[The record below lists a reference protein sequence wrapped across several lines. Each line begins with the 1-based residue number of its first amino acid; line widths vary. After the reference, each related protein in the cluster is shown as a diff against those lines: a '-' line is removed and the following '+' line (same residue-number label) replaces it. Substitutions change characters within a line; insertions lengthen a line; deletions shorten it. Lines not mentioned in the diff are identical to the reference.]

1 MAMMQKWVKGVK
13 TIGLFCASLVIPV
26 EMVIADQKP
35 ISVVA
40 SIKPIHSLVAAVMG
54 DIGTPHLLLEAPSSA
69 HHFTLKPSQA
79 RSLQAADIVFWV
91 GPTMEQPLTKALA
104 TLAPQAQTLPLIESA
119 GLVLINFDKVTP
131 AHEKHDHE
139 KHDHEKHDHEKHD
152 HEKHGHEKHDKH
164 DEHAKHDDHLINPH
178 IWLDPQNAKIMLG
191 VIAARLAKAD
201 PKNASAYAANADSM
215 AARLATLETDITSQL
230 ASYSAAKFLV
240 LHDAHVYFERR
251 FGLRNYGAIT
261 TEPDVMPTASRVK
274 ALRDELREHR
284 FDCIFT
290 EPFLGQKAVALIA
303 EGSKVSI
310 GTLDPIA
317 SNLPAGAQLYPD
329 LLMSYA
335 KALQSCFGVH

>member
-1 MAMMQKWVKGVK
+1 MQKWVKGVK

-139 KHDHEKHDHEKHD
+139 KHD
-152 HEKHGHEKHDKH
+152 KH
-164 DEHAKHDDHLINPH
+164 DEHAKHDNHLINPH

-191 VIAARLAKAD
+191 VIAVRLAKAD
-201 PKNASAYAANADSM
+201 PENASTYAANADSM

-290 EPFLGQKAVALIA
+290 EPFLGQKAAALIA

-335 KALQSCFGVH
+335 KALRSCFGVH

>member
-119 GLVLINFDKVTP
+119 GLVLVNFDKVTP
-131 AHEKHDHE
+131 AHEKHD
-139 KHDHEKHDHEKHD
+139 
-152 HEKHGHEKHDKH
+152 HEKHDKH

-201 PKNASAYAANADSM
+201 PENASTYAANADSM

>member
-1 MAMMQKWVKGVK
+1 VK

-131 AHEKHDHE
+131 AHEKHD
-139 KHDHEKHDHEKHD
+139 DEKHDHEKHD

-191 VIAARLAKAD
+191 VMAARLAKAD
-201 PKNASAYAANADSM
+201 PENASTYAANADSM

>member
-54 DIGTPHLLLEAPSSA
+54 GIGTPHLLLEAPSSA

-131 AHEKHDHE
+131 AHEKHD
-139 KHDHEKHDHEKHD
+139 DEKHD

-191 VIAARLAKAD
+191 VMAARLAKAD

>member
-54 DIGTPHLLLEAPSSA
+54 DIGTPHLLLEEPSSA

-139 KHDHEKHDHEKHD
+139 KHDNEKHDHEKHD
-152 HEKHGHEKHDKH
+152 MH

-191 VIAARLAKAD
+191 VMAARLAKAD

>member
-104 TLAPQAQTLPLIESA
+104 TLAPQAQTLPLMESA

-139 KHDHEKHDHEKHD
+139 KHYHE
-152 HEKHGHEKHDKH
+152 KH
-164 DEHAKHDDHLINPH
+164 DEHAKHDDHLITPH

-201 PKNASAYAANADSM
+201 PENASTYAANADSM

>member
-119 GLVLINFDKVTP
+119 GLVQINVDKVTP

-139 KHDHEKHDHEKHD
+139 KHDHE
-152 HEKHGHEKHDKH
+152 KH

-201 PKNASAYAANADSM
+201 PENASTYAANADAM

-317 SNLPAGAQLYPD
+317 SNLPAGAQLYPN

-335 KALQSCFGVH
+335 KSLQSCFGVH

>member
-1 MAMMQKWVKGVK
+1 MAMMKKWVKGVK

-152 HEKHGHEKHDKH
+152 HEKH

-201 PKNASAYAANADSM
+201 PENASTYAANADSM
-215 AARLATLETDITSQL
+215 AARLAILETDITSQL

>member
-139 KHDHEKHDHEKHD
+139 KHDHEKHD
-152 HEKHGHEKHDKH
+152 
-164 DEHAKHDDHLINPH
+164 EHAKHDDHLINPH

-201 PKNASAYAANADSM
+201 PENASTYAANADSM
-215 AARLATLETDITSQL
+215 AARLAILETDITSQL

-284 FDCIFT
+284 FDCIFA
-290 EPFLGQKAVALIA
+290 EPFLRQKAVALIA

>member
-54 DIGTPHLLLEAPSSA
+54 GIGTPHLLLEAPSSA

-131 AHEKHDHE
+131 THEKHDHE
-139 KHDHEKHDHEKHD
+139 KHD
-152 HEKHGHEKHDKH
+152 HEKHDKH

-201 PKNASAYAANADSM
+201 PENASTYAANADSM

>member
-54 DIGTPHLLLEAPSSA
+54 GIGTPHLLLEAPSSA

-139 KHDHEKHDHEKHD
+139 KHD
-152 HEKHGHEKHDKH
+152 KH

-201 PKNASAYAANADSM
+201 PENASTYAANADSM

>member
-139 KHDHEKHDHEKHD
+139 KHD
-152 HEKHGHEKHDKH
+152 KH

-191 VIAARLAKAD
+191 VMAARLAKAD

>member
-152 HEKHGHEKHDKH
+152 
-164 DEHAKHDDHLINPH
+164 EHAKHDDHLINPH

-191 VIAARLAKAD
+191 VIAAHLAKAD
-201 PKNASAYAANADSM
+201 PENASTYAANADSM
-215 AARLATLETDITSQL
+215 AARLAILETDITSQL

-335 KALQSCFGVH
+335 KALRSCFGVH

>member
-1 MAMMQKWVKGVK
+1 
-13 TIGLFCASLVIPV
+13 
-26 EMVIADQKP
+26 
-35 ISVVA
+35 
-40 SIKPIHSLVAAVMG
+40 
-54 DIGTPHLLLEAPSSA
+54 
-69 HHFTLKPSQA
+69 
-79 RSLQAADIVFWV
+79 
-91 GPTMEQPLTKALA
+91 
-104 TLAPQAQTLPLIESA
+104 LIESA

-139 KHDHEKHDHEKHD
+139 KHDHEKHD
-152 HEKHGHEKHDKH
+152 KH
-164 DEHAKHDDHLINPH
+164 DEHAKHDNHLINPH

-191 VIAARLAKAD
+191 VIAVRLAKAD
-201 PKNASAYAANADSM
+201 PENASTYAANADSM

-290 EPFLGQKAVALIA
+290 EPFLGQKAAALIA

-335 KALQSCFGVH
+335 KALRSCFGVH

>member
-1 MAMMQKWVKGVK
+1 MAMMQKWVTGVK

-119 GLVLINFDKVTP
+119 GLVQINFDKVTP

-139 KHDHEKHDHEKHD
+139 KHD
-152 HEKHGHEKHDKH
+152 KH
-164 DEHAKHDDHLINPH
+164 DEHAKHDNHLINPH

-191 VIAARLAKAD
+191 VIAVRLAKAD
-201 PKNASAYAANADSM
+201 PENASTYAANADAM

-335 KALQSCFGVH
+335 KSLQSCFGVH

>member
-131 AHEKHDHE
+131 A
-139 KHDHEKHDHEKHD
+139 HEKHDHEKHD

-317 SNLPAGAQLYPD
+317 SNLPAGAQLYPN

>member
-1 MAMMQKWVKGVK
+1 MQKWVKGVK

-119 GLVLINFDKVTP
+119 GLVKINFDKVTP
-131 AHEKHDHE
+131 AHEKHD
-139 KHDHEKHDHEKHD
+139 
-152 HEKHGHEKHDKH
+152 HEKHDKH

-201 PKNASAYAANADSM
+201 PENASTYAGNADSM

-335 KALQSCFGVH
+335 KSLQSCFGVH

>member
-131 AHEKHDHE
+131 AHEKHDDE

-152 HEKHGHEKHDKH
+152 HEKHDKH

-191 VIAARLAKAD
+191 VMAARLAKAD

>member
-1 MAMMQKWVKGVK
+1 
-13 TIGLFCASLVIPV
+13 
-26 EMVIADQKP
+26 
-35 ISVVA
+35 
-40 SIKPIHSLVAAVMG
+40 
-54 DIGTPHLLLEAPSSA
+54 
-69 HHFTLKPSQA
+69 
-79 RSLQAADIVFWV
+79 
-91 GPTMEQPLTKALA
+91 
-104 TLAPQAQTLPLIESA
+104 
-119 GLVLINFDKVTP
+119 
-131 AHEKHDHE
+131 
-139 KHDHEKHDHEKHD
+139 
-152 HEKHGHEKHDKH
+152 
-164 DEHAKHDDHLINPH
+164 
-178 IWLDPQNAKIMLG
+178 MLG

-201 PKNASAYAANADSM
+201 PENASTYAANADSM

-290 EPFLGQKAVALIA
+290 EPFLGQKAAALIA

-310 GTLDPIA
+310 GTLDPIP

-335 KALQSCFGVH
+335 KALRSCFGVH

>member
-104 TLAPQAQTLPLIESA
+104 TLAPQAQTRPLIESA

-139 KHDHEKHDHEKHD
+139 
-152 HEKHGHEKHDKH
+152 KH

-191 VIAARLAKAD
+191 VIPARLAKAD
-201 PKNASAYAANADSM
+201 PENASTYAANADSM
-215 AARLATLETDITSQL
+215 AARLAILQTDITSQL

-284 FDCIFT
+284 FDCIFA
-290 EPFLGQKAVALIA
+290 EPFLRQKAVALIA

>member
-1 MAMMQKWVKGVK
+1 MQKWVKGVK

-139 KHDHEKHDHEKHD
+139 KHD
-152 HEKHGHEKHDKH
+152 KH

-191 VIAARLAKAD
+191 VIAVRLAKAD
-201 PKNASAYAANADSM
+201 PENASTYAANADSM

-290 EPFLGQKAVALIA
+290 EPFLGQKAAALIA

-335 KALQSCFGVH
+335 KALRSCFGVH

>member
-139 KHDHEKHDHEKHD
+139 KHDHEKHD
-152 HEKHGHEKHDKH
+152 KH

-201 PKNASAYAANADSM
+201 PENASTYAANADSM

>member
-104 TLAPQAQTLPLIESA
+104 TLAPRAQTLPLIESA

-139 KHDHEKHDHEKHD
+139 KHDHE
-152 HEKHGHEKHDKH
+152 KH

-201 PKNASAYAANADSM
+201 PENASTYAANADSM
-215 AARLATLETDITSQL
+215 AARLAILETDITSQL

-284 FDCIFT
+284 FDCIFA

>member
-104 TLAPQAQTLPLIESA
+104 TLAPQAQTLPLMESA

-139 KHDHEKHDHEKHD
+139 KHDHEKHD
-152 HEKHGHEKHDKH
+152 HEKHDKH

-191 VIAARLAKAD
+191 VIAAHLAKAD
-201 PKNASAYAANADSM
+201 PENASTYAANADSM
-215 AARLATLETDITSQL
+215 AARLAILETDITSQL

>member
-139 KHDHEKHDHEKHD
+139 KH
-152 HEKHGHEKHDKH
+152 GHEKHDKH

-201 PKNASAYAANADSM
+201 PENASTYAANADSM

>member
-1 MAMMQKWVKGVK
+1 MAMMQKWVTGVK

-139 KHDHEKHDHEKHD
+139 KHD
-152 HEKHGHEKHDKH
+152 KH
-164 DEHAKHDDHLINPH
+164 DEHAKHDNHLINPH

-191 VIAARLAKAD
+191 VIAVRLAKAD
-201 PKNASAYAANADSM
+201 PENASTYAANADSM

-335 KALQSCFGVH
+335 KALRSCFGAH

>member
-139 KHDHEKHDHEKHD
+139 KH
-152 HEKHGHEKHDKH
+152 GHEKHDKH

-191 VIAARLAKAD
+191 VMAARLAKAD

>member
-1 MAMMQKWVKGVK
+1 MAMMQKWVTGVK

-139 KHDHEKHDHEKHD
+139 KHD
-152 HEKHGHEKHDKH
+152 KH

-191 VIAARLAKAD
+191 VIAVRLAKAD
-201 PKNASAYAANADSM
+201 PENASTYAANADSM

-290 EPFLGQKAVALIA
+290 EPFLGQKAAALIA

>member
-26 EMVIADQKP
+26 EMVTADQKP

-139 KHDHEKHDHEKHD
+139 KHD
-152 HEKHGHEKHDKH
+152 KH

-201 PKNASAYAANADSM
+201 PENASTYAANADSM
-215 AARLATLETDITSQL
+215 AARLAILETDITSQL

-329 LLMSYA
+329 LLMNYA

>member
-1 MAMMQKWVKGVK
+1 
-13 TIGLFCASLVIPV
+13 
-26 EMVIADQKP
+26 
-35 ISVVA
+35 
-40 SIKPIHSLVAAVMG
+40 
-54 DIGTPHLLLEAPSSA
+54 
-69 HHFTLKPSQA
+69 
-79 RSLQAADIVFWV
+79 
-91 GPTMEQPLTKALA
+91 MEQPLTKALA

-152 HEKHGHEKHDKH
+152 HEKHDHEKHDKH

-201 PKNASAYAANADSM
+201 PENASTYAANADSM

>member
-139 KHDHEKHDHEKHD
+139 KHD
-152 HEKHGHEKHDKH
+152 
-164 DEHAKHDDHLINPH
+164 DHLINPH

-201 PKNASAYAANADSM
+201 PENASTYAANADSM

>member
-139 KHDHEKHDHEKHD
+139 KH
-152 HEKHGHEKHDKH
+152 GHEKHDKH

-201 PKNASAYAANADSM
+201 PENASTYAANADSM
-215 AARLATLETDITSQL
+215 AARLAILETDITSQL

>member
-1 MAMMQKWVKGVK
+1 MAMMQKWVTGVK

-139 KHDHEKHDHEKHD
+139 KHD
-152 HEKHGHEKHDKH
+152 KH
-164 DEHAKHDDHLINPH
+164 DEHAKHDNHLINPH

-191 VIAARLAKAD
+191 VIAVRLAKAD
-201 PKNASAYAANADSM
+201 PENASTYAANADSM

-335 KALQSCFGVH
+335 KALRSCFGVH

>member
-139 KHDHEKHDHEKHD
+139 KHDHEKHD
-152 HEKHGHEKHDKH
+152 
-164 DEHAKHDDHLINPH
+164 EHAKHDDHLINPH

-201 PKNASAYAANADSM
+201 PENASTYAANADSM
-215 AARLATLETDITSQL
+215 AARLAILETDITSQL

-274 ALRDELREHR
+274 ALRDELHEHR

>member
-104 TLAPQAQTLPLIESA
+104 TLAPQAQTRPLIESA

-131 AHEKHDHE
+131 AHEKHD
-139 KHDHEKHDHEKHD
+139 
-152 HEKHGHEKHDKH
+152 HEKHDKH

-201 PKNASAYAANADSM
+201 PENASTYAANADSM
-215 AARLATLETDITSQL
+215 AARLAILETDITSQL

>member
-1 MAMMQKWVKGVK
+1 MAMMQKWVKGVT
-13 TIGLFCASLVIPV
+13 TIGLFCVSLVMPV
-26 EMVIADQKP
+26 EMVTADQKP

-54 DIGTPHLLLEAPSSA
+54 DVGTPHLLLEAPTSA

-152 HEKHGHEKHDKH
+152 
-164 DEHAKHDDHLINPH
+164 EHAKHDDHLINPH

-201 PKNASAYAANADSM
+201 PENASTYAANADSM
-215 AARLATLETDITSQL
+215 AARLAILETDITSQL

-284 FDCIFT
+284 FDCIFA

>member
-152 HEKHGHEKHDKH
+152 
-164 DEHAKHDDHLINPH
+164 EHAKHDDHLINPH

-191 VIAARLAKAD
+191 AIAARLAKAD
-201 PKNASAYAANADSM
+201 PENASTYAANADSM
-215 AARLATLETDITSQL
+215 AARLAILETDITSQL

>member
-1 MAMMQKWVKGVK
+1 MMQKWVTGVK

-139 KHDHEKHDHEKHD
+139 KHD
-152 HEKHGHEKHDKH
+152 KH
-164 DEHAKHDDHLINPH
+164 DEHAKHDNHLINPH

-191 VIAARLAKAD
+191 VIAVRLAKAD
-201 PKNASAYAANADSM
+201 PENASTYAANADSM

-274 ALRDELREHR
+274 ALRDELREHH

>member
-1 MAMMQKWVKGVK
+1 MMQKWVKGVT
-13 TIGLFCASLVIPV
+13 TIGLFCVSLVMPV
-26 EMVIADQKP
+26 EMVTADQKP

-54 DIGTPHLLLEAPSSA
+54 DIGTPHLLLEAPTSA

-119 GLVLINFDKVTP
+119 GLVLINFDEVAP
-131 AHEKHDHE
+131 AHEKR
-139 KHDHEKHDHEKHD
+139 D
-152 HEKHGHEKHDKH
+152 HEKHGLEKHDKH

-201 PKNASAYAANADSM
+201 PENASTYAANADLM

-230 ASYSAAKFLV
+230 ASYSAARFLV

-274 ALRDELREHR
+274 ALRDELREHH

-329 LLMSYA
+329 LLISYA